1 MWQGLIANIAV
12 VALFISLWVHAQ
24 QVLELRPSRYRKPIF
39 AAVMGLA
46 AVSTMWLPVELF
58 GGIAFDLRGLPI
70 AMAGLFAGP
79 AVLVTVAMVA
89 TTQFLIGGPLLGAGL
104 AATAATAAVS
114 ATAALLIRPPA
125 STIVGLLLGAIL
137 GLANGI
143 AFAALT
149 PAQTALERLVT
160 GGAISFAAGLG
171 TLLCALALI
180 LGKRL
185 AGERALM
192 RAAVAQAPDIFFA
205 RDRLG
210 RFVAANIGLARAFG
224 RSRPD
229 ELIGLTYSDVFPAD
243 RAAALSH
250 ADAEIMAT
258 GGSMADIPEQLPG
271 ADGQMRLF
279 STSKSAL
286 RDSDGT
292 VIGIAGVTRDVTER
306 HRLEAEAQR
315 DHALVTFALAEM
327 SDGLAMFDPN
337 GVLVLC
343 NDRYTETFPLTGHI
357 RRPGATVRQ
366 IIEAV
371 AETGEEVGIPEDPVE
386 RKRWIENTVNGIKR
400 EAQVEFSISN
410 GRWVQLRTR
419 PTKDGSS
426 LVVVSDITAIKNS
439 ELMLQG
445 MTDQLKELATT
456 DGLTGLLNR
465 RSLDQVLA
473 AELARTVR
481 ERQPISLLMI
491 DVDRFKAY
499 NDRYGHPA
507 GDKCLKLVANSLR
520 EAALRP
526 GDSLARYG
534 GEEFVAVLPNT
545 DEDGAYVL
553 AERLRRSLRDLGLP
567 HEGSEKGLVTVSVGI
582 ACYPGT
588 VIERTEAELLRR
600 ADQALYDAKAAGRDR
615 VTGFRHTHE
624 VVPRRLLDGTRV
636 AVR

>member
-1 MWQGLIANIAV
+1 MWQVLIANIAV

-24 QVLELRPSRYRKPIF
+24 QVLELHPSRHRRLFF
-39 AAVMGLA
+39 AGLMGIA
-46 AVSTMWLPVELF
+46 ASATMWLPVELF
-58 GGIAFDLRGLPI
+58 GGAAFDLRALPL
-70 AMAGLFAGP
+70 AMAGLFSGP
-79 AVLVTVAMVA
+79 FVLAAAALAVASQIL
-89 TTQFLIGGPLLGAGL
+89 LGGPLLLPGL
-104 AATAATAAVS
+104 AVIAAT
-114 ATAALLIRPPA
+114 TLLA
-125 STIVGLLLGAIL
+125 SGTAIL
-137 GLANGI
+137 TRGVCSPRSGMGLSLAIGLANAI
-143 AFAALT
+143 AFASVAPDQAL
-149 PAQTALERLVT
+149 PDRLGV
-160 GGAISFAAGLG
+160 AAFVGLAVG
-171 TLLCALALI
+171 IGSLLSAAALA

-185 AGERALM
+185 ALERNIM
-192 RAAVAQAPDIFFA
+192 RAAVAQAPDIFFVKDTA
-205 RDRLG
+205 G
-210 RFVAANIGLARAFG
+210 RFVAANAAMARIFG
-224 RSRPD
+224 QQHPD
-229 ELIGLTYSDVFPAD
+229 DLIGRGYDDVFPAE
-243 RAAALSH
+243 RAERLKA
-250 ADAEIMAT
+250 ADARIIAEGIEV
-258 GGSMADIPEQLPG
+258 SEVEEQLVG
-271 ADGQMRLF
+271 FDGEQHIM

-286 RDSDGT
+286 RDSDGN
-292 VIGIAGVTRDVTER
+292 VIGLAGVTRDVTER
-306 HRLEAEAQR
+306 RRLEAVAQR
-315 DHALVTFALAEM
+315 DHSLVNFALAEM
-327 SDGLAMFDPN
+327 SDGLAMFDAE
-337 GVLVLC
+337 GYLVLC
-343 NDRYTETFPLTGHI
+343 NDRYIQTFPLTGHI
-357 RRPGATVRQ
+357 RRPGVNIREILT
-366 IIEAV
+366 AV
-371 AETGEEVGIPEDPVE
+371 AETGEEVGIPSDPVE
-386 RKRWIENTVNGIKR
+386 RQRWISETTASVWRENQ
-400 EAQVEFSISN
+400 AEFGMAD
-410 GRWVQLRTR
+410 GRWVQIRTR

-473 AELARTVR
+473 SELARTVR

-545 DEDGAYVL
+545 DEDGAYVI

-567 HEGSEKGLVTVSVGI
+567 HEGSEKGLITVSIGI
-582 ACYPGT
+582 ACYPGA

-615 VTGFRHTHE
+615 VTGFRDTHD
-624 VVPRRLLDGTRV
+624 VVPRRLLDSTRL